1 MESDLQPYGF
11 QHLLTIM
18 GMALVVGAVAMA
30 ARQPGL
36 KKVWE
41 LLNEMASEY
50 NNQYIDNED
59 VDVADDDRD
68 KTD

>member
-1 MESDLQPYGF
+1 
-11 QHLLTIM
+11 M